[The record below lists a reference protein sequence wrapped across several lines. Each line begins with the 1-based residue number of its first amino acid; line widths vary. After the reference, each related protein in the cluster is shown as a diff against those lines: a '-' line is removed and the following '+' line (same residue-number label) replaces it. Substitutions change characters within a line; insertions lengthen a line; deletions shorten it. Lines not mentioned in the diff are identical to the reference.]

1 MSQDAPYSHL
11 NQNKQKRT
19 EAFALGLSLSL
30 TRKQERPRKIPVDLL
45 QNYYLVLAVLE
56 NGKLGVGCLAT
67 PQ

>member
-1 MSQDAPYSHL
+1 MSQDTPYSHL

-19 EAFALGLSLSL
+19 EAFALGLSL
-30 TRKQERPRKIPVDLL
+30 TRKKERPRKIPVDLL

-56 NGKLGVGCLAT
+56 NEKLGVGCLAT